1 MIWLQAIREW
11 LIIKLGGY
19 VSRPVERIRIERV
32 DCKTHKVCAMAQYT
46 NGCPP
51 WVIKR
56 EATKALAEE
65 IVKMGFVKYEY
76 SDTHEFQDERFG
88 IVRATIMVVEVD
100 P

>member
-1 MIWLQAIREW
+1 MIWLQALREW

-19 VSRPVERIRIERV
+19 VSRPAERIRIERV

-46 NGCPP
+46 DGCPP

-56 EATKALAEE
+56 DVTKALAEE
-65 IVKMGFVKYEY
+65 IVKTGLVKYEY
-76 SDTHEFQDERFG
+76 SDSYEYPPERFG
-88 IVRATIMVVEVD
+88 LVKATIVVVEVE

>member
-19 VSRPVERIRIERV
+19 VSRPAERIRIERV
-32 DCKTHKVCAMAQYT
+32 DRKIHKVCAMAQYT
-46 NGCPP
+46 DGCPP

-56 EATKALAEE
+56 EASKALAEE
-65 IVKMGFVKYEY
+65 IVKAGFVKYEY
-76 SDTHEFQDERFG
+76 SDTYEYPPERYG
-88 IVRATIMVVEVD
+88 MVRATIMVAEVD